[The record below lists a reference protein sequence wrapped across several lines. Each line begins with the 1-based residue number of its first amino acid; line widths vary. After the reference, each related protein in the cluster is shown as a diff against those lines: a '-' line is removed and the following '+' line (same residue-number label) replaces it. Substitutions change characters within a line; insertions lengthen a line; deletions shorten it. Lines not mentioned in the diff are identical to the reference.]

1 MLSIIVNSLV
11 LCAAMYLIA
20 RHEAEISFPI
30 VLMITVGVSVIGAIL
45 SMFIGPIALLISLA
59 LLAWAVHQFCY
70 LSWPKASLVSG
81 IYLVTNVAL
90 AIGMQAL
97 KKA

>member
-20 RHEAEISFPI
+20 RHEAEISLPI
-30 VLMITVGVSVIGAIL
+30 VLMITVGVSIVGAIL
-45 SMFIGPIALLISLA
+45 SMFIGPLGFLVSMA

-70 LSWPKASLVSG
+70 LSWPKASLVAV
-81 IYLVTNVAL
+81 IYLVTNVILTLGMHAL
-90 AIGMQAL
+90 R
-97 KKA
+97 KA